1 MSIVNIREVRDTQA
15 EAEARREEIM
25 YNYHPAGYGTTLRVA
40 VDAVTSKWLVEGY
53 RYSSCD

>member
-25 YNYHPAGYGTTLRVA
+25 RHYHPAGYGTTLRVA
-40 VDAVTSKWLVEGY
+40 VDAATSKWLVEGY

>member
-1 MSIVNIREVRDTQA
+1 MAIVNISESRKTQP

-25 YNYHPAGYGTTLRVA
+25 RHYHPAGYGTTLKVRH
-40 VDAVTSKWLVEGY
+40 DAGTDQWMVEGY